1 MPPCPGCG
9 LDLGA
14 EACRSLFDELGA
26 LAWTDVRYAREQR
39 KTVDAYALQHDE
51 YIESAKSLM
60 AHLGGLCCAFD
71 YHSDPAA
78 YDALLKSLNGSP
90 ELQKPL
96 LPSFRGAV
104 TIAEVMLPHNPETHA
119 EAVDRWAR
127 SAWEA
132 YASLH
137 SFARQWI
144 EKAMQSRR

>member
-1 MPPCPGCG
+1 MLPCPGCG

-26 LAWTDVRYAREQR
+26 LAWTGPRYARQHR
-39 KTVDAYALQHDE
+39 KAVDAYAAQHPNP
-51 YIESAKSLM
+51 YCVSAKSLM

-71 YHSDPAA
+71 YHSAPAA

-90 ELQKPL
+90 ALEKPP
-96 LPSFRGAV
+96 LPSFRGAI
-104 TIAEVMLPHNPETHA
+104 TIADVMRAPSPETRG

-127 SAWEA
+127 SAWAA

-144 EKAMQSRR
+144 EKAMQSR